1 MESTAF
7 LTDMYEYSMLNN
19 ALSDGSAFRKCV
31 FEVYTRDLGAGR
43 RYGVFAGLG
52 RLLSL
57 LKDMRPT
64 ERELEFLLSKKII
77 SESTAEWLKNFRFTG
92 TLRSFLEGDIY
103 FPLSPVMQV
112 ESTYAEGLLLETL
125 SLSILNYDSAVA
137 SAACRMSH
145 VNTERP
151 CYEMGSRRMNEWAAV
166 AAARAAIVGGFK
178 ATSNIEAGFLYGI
191 PLIGTSAHS
200 FTLVHNSEKQ
210 AFETQFKNDKNS
222 TFLVDTFDVKTAIAS
237 AVKIAGKDLR
247 GVRIDSGDL
256 GSLAKE
262 VRKELDALGAGN
274 AKITVTG
281 DLDEYA
287 LLALNSAPVDAYG
300 IGTRLVTGSG
310 IPTSQMVYKLV
321 EREDNNGK
329 MQPVSKKSA
338 GKSTYPYK
346 KSVFRSLKKGKYL
359 EEIILMGSEECKE
372 KWEKAHR
379 EKENLIPMLR
389 VVARD
394 GKPEEGLCGKEGLLK
409 AAQRCEEE
417 IKKFPEQILSLLPGE
432 PVIETQILRA
442 R

>member
-7 LTDMYEYSMLNN
+7 LTDMYEYSMLND
-19 ALSDGSAFRKCV
+19 ALYDGSAFRKCV
-31 FEVYTRDLGAGR
+31 FEVYTRSLGSGR

-52 RLLSL
+52 RLLSA
-57 LKDMRPT
+57 LKEMRPT
-64 ERELEFLLSKKII
+64 EGELEFLLSQKII
-77 SESTAEWLKNFRFTG
+77 SEKTAEWLENFRFAG
-92 TLRSFLEGDIY
+92 TLRSFLEGDMY

-145 VNTERP
+145 VNPKRP
-151 CYEMGSRRMNEWAAV
+151 CYEMGSRRMNECAAV
-166 AAARAAIVGGFK
+166 AAARAAIVGGFEG
-178 ATSNIEAGFLYGI
+178 TSNMEAGFLYGI
-191 PLIGTSAHS
+191 PLIGTSSHS

-210 AFETQFKNDKNS
+210 AFETQFKNNRNS

-237 AVKIAGKDLR
+237 AVKIAGKGLK

-256 GSLAKE
+256 GSLARE
-262 VRKELDALGAGN
+262 ARKELDALGATS
-274 AKITVTG
+274 AKITATG

-287 LLALNSAPVDAYG
+287 LLALNSAPVDACG

-321 EREDNNGK
+321 EREDKNGK

-346 KSVFRSLKKGKYL
+346 KSVFRSMKEGRYLK
-359 EEIILMGSEECKE
+359 EIVLMGSPECRE
-372 KWEKAHR
+372 KWERAHR
-379 EKENLIPMLR
+379 ERENLVPMLH
-389 VVARD
+389 VVAEE
-394 GKPEEGLCGKEGLLK
+394 GKPKEGLCGKEGLFK
-409 AAQRCEEE
+409 ASQRCKEE
-417 IKKFPEQILSLLPGE
+417 IKKFPEQILSLSPGE
-432 PVIETQILRA
+432 PVIETQLLRA

>member
-7 LTDMYEYSMLNN
+7 LTDMYEYSMLND

-31 FEVYTRDLGAGR
+31 FEVYTRSLGPGR

-52 RLLSL
+52 RLLSA
-57 LKDMRPT
+57 LKDMKPT
-64 ERELEFLLSKKII
+64 GKELEFLLSQKII
-77 SESTAEWLKNFRFTG
+77 SEKTAKWLEGFRFTG

-112 ESTYAEGLLLETL
+112 ESSYAEGLLLETL

-145 VNTERP
+145 VNPKRP

-166 AAARAAIVGGFK
+166 AAARAAIVGGFEG
-178 ATSNIEAGFLYGI
+178 TSNMEAGLLYGI

-200 FTLVHNSEKQ
+200 FTLVHDSEKQ
-210 AFETQFKNDKNS
+210 AFEAQFKNNKDS
-222 TFLVDTFDVKTAIAS
+222 TVLVDTFDVKKAIAS
-237 AVKIAGKDLR
+237 AVKIAGGDLK

-256 GSLAKE
+256 GSLARE
-262 VRKELDALGAGN
+262 VRAELDALGASST
-274 AKITVTG
+274 KITVTG

-287 LLALNSAPVDAYG
+287 LLSLNSAPVDACG

-321 EREDNNGK
+321 EREDKNGK

-338 GKSTYPYK
+338 GKSTYPYA
-346 KSVFRSLKKGKYL
+346 KSVYRSMKDGKYL
-359 EEIILMGSEECKE
+359 EEIVVMGSSECKE
-372 KWEKAHR
+372 KWEKSHM
-379 EKENLIPMLR
+379 EKDNLVPMLHI
-389 VVARD
+389 VAKE
-394 GKPEEGLCGKEGLLK
+394 GKPKEELCGKEGLLR
-409 AAQRCEEE
+409 ARGRCKEE
-417 IKKFPEQILSLLPGE
+417 IKKFPAQILSLSPGE
-432 PVIETQILRA
+432 PVIETQMLRA